1 LFDAYYYYGHAAF
14 AHGQVKRSAE
24 LFRKASEV
32 RQEDFQ
38 NAVLLA
44 QSLRMLGRHDDAK
57 AANREGIVRA
67 ERILALN
74 PADGRA
80 LALGSVA
87 LY

>member
-44 QSLRMLGRHDDAK
+44 QSLRMLG
-57 AANREGIVRA
+57 
-67 ERILALN
+67 LN